1 MKKLLLLLSIL
12 FIFSAGENLFC
23 QQNELIKVI
32 GDSLIGKTVNG
43 ELLREVY
50 GNVVLSQGDVI
61 ITCNKAIQ
69 FLSRNEAEL
78 IGNVIAKKDTLTIK
92 TEKGFYFGN
101 LGKTKST
108 SGVFLDDKKVILTAD
123 SGEYYFNEDRAFF
136 QTNVKLFDT
145 LTTLTSDQ
153 LTYFQKEDRA
163 LAISNVKIIDAENE
177 IIADTLIHF
186 RNSKIT
192 FAFNN
197 VRIKNLKNNTEI
209 FGEHLEDYRDRGYS
223 LIDVNPL
230 LVQVDTSYIK
240 NADSTETLN
249 LDTLFIKSELMEAFR
264 DSSNKFVAK
273 GSVNILKNQFA
284 SKNDFT
290 IFNRDKDQIIIQK
303 DNPESRQPVIWNDN
317 SQLTGDSLTIYL
329 VKNKITRLDADGKA
343 FMLSQNN
350 FFEERY
356 DQSSSETLKIYFIDS
371 KIDRTEFFG
380 NVYSIYYLYE
390 KDKPN
395 GLTKSNSKDAVIL
408 FDENAVSEVK
418 LYGNPAS
425 EYYPEKQVIG
435 NEKSYLLPRFIIVED
450 RPTKNDMY
458 QLFKELK

>member
-1 MKKLLLLLSIL
+1 MKKLKLIFIL
-12 FIFSAGENLFC
+12 ISFFGANINLFS

-78 IGNVIAKKDTLTIK
+78 VGNVIVKKDTLTIK
-92 TEKGFYFGN
+92 TQKGFYFGN
-101 LGKTKST
+101 LGKTKSI

-136 QTNVKLFDT
+136 QTNVKLYDT

-163 LAISNVKIIDAENE
+163 LAIGNVKIIDQENE

-186 RNSKIT
+186 RNTKIT

-197 VRIKNLKNNTEI
+197 VQIKNLKNSTEI
-209 FGEHLEDYRDRGYS
+209 FGEHLEDYRDRSYS
-223 LIDVNPL
+223 LIDVKPL

-240 NADSTETLN
+240 NEDGTDTVK
-249 LDTLFIKSELMEAFR
+249 LDTLFIKSETMEAFR
-264 DSSNKFVAK
+264 DSADRFVAK
-273 GSVNILKNQFA
+273 NSVNILKNQFA
-284 SKNDFT
+284 SRNDFT
-290 IFNRDKDQIIIQK
+290 IFYRNKDQIIIQK
-303 DNPESRQPVIWNDN
+303 DNPESRQPVMWNDN
-317 SQLTGDSLTIYL
+317 SQLTGDSLTIYI
-329 VKNKITRLDADGKA
+329 VENKINRLDADGKA

-350 FFEERY
+350 IFEERY
-356 DQSSSETLKIYFIDS
+356 DQSSSERLKIYFIDS

-390 KDKPN
+390 KDEPN
-395 GLTKSNSKDAVIL
+395 GLTKSNSNDAVII

-450 RPTKNDMY
+450 RPTKNEMY
-458 QLFKELK
+458 QLLKELQ